1 MDILVKE
8 EHLARA
14 FELHRMNPV
23 VDAHLDLA
31 GEVLLRRQ
39 AGEKEVVKRHYLP
52 HFKEAGLNL
61 VFLPSMWKTGIYTGH
76 GKMRWSRLMR

>member
-31 GEVLLRRQ
+31 GEVLCGARLERR
-39 AGEKEVVKRHYLP
+39 K
-52 HFKEAGLNL
+52 
-61 VFLPSMWKTGIYTGH
+61 W
-76 GKMRWSRLMR
+76 